1 MSDLVLVHDYL
12 LVMRGGE
19 RTFATMAD
27 IWPDAPIATLLYD
40 EAGTHRRFAGR
51 RVRTS
56 PLQRLQL
63 RQRTFRM
70 GLPLY
75 PSAIHRLPVEDA
87 RCIVSSSSAF
97 AHGVRKPPRS
107 RHVCYCHSP
116 FRYAWH
122 EQAMAMGEVPAT
134 ARPALRLMLRRH
146 RAFDRR
152 AARAVDQFV
161 ANSEVTRERI
171 RRYWGRDA
179 VVVNPPVDVDRFT
192 VREAD
197 DYVLFVGEL
206 VRHKRP
212 ELAIQ
217 AAIDAGRRIKVVG
230 GGPELK
236 RLQERYGHTAE
247 FVGRVEDE
255 QLARLYAEAAAL
267 VVPSVEEFGVAAVEA
282 QASGRPVV
290 AIDAGGARETVVNG
304 RTGLLVPNGDSSAL
318 TAALRQDLN
327 TFDPL
332 EIRTNAQ
339 RFTPGAFASRLR
351 EIVEAPGRAISKPR
365 APRRSPIRS

>member
-1 MSDLVLVHDYL
+1 
-12 LVMRGGE
+12 
-19 RTFATMAD
+19 
-27 IWPDAPIATLLYD
+27 
-40 EAGTHRRFAGR
+40 
-51 RVRTS
+51 
-56 PLQRLQL
+56 
-63 RQRTFRM
+63 
-70 GLPLY
+70 
-75 PSAIHRLPVEDA
+75 
-87 RCIVSSSSAF
+87 
-97 AHGVRKPPRS
+97 
-107 RHVCYCHSP
+107 
-116 FRYAWH
+116 
-122 EQAMAMGEVPAT
+122 
-134 ARPALRLMLRRH
+134 MLRRH

-152 AARAVDQFV
+152 AARRVDQFV

-192 VREAD
+192 VREPD

-212 ELAIQ
+212 ELAIE
-217 AAIDAGRRIKVVG
+217 AAIEAGRRIKVVG

-236 RLQERYGHTAE
+236 RLQERYAHAAE
-247 FVGRVEDE
+247 FVGRVEDDR
-255 QLARLYAEAAAL
+255 LARLYAEAAAL

-318 TAALRQDLN
+318 AAALRQDLN

-332 EIRTNAQ
+332 EIRANAQ

-351 EIVEAPGRAISKPR
+351 EIVEAPGRAISTPR
-365 APRRSPIRS
+365 APRRSPIRSGTGS